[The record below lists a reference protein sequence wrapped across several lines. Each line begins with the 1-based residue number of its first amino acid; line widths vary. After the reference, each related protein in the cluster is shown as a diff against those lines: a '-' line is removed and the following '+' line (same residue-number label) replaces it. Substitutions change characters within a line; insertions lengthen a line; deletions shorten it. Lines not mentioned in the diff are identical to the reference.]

1 MKVMKIIR
9 VDQDDDDHPLAWFT
23 AEGIGVVPVGE
34 VIELDPTLLYRVVGG
49 DEDLPFRL
57 VPATEQEIHNAA
69 MAIHAA
75 EQDHALGDT
84 R

>member
-1 MKVMKIIR
+1 MTDQIWLCIERHSDGEGGPGTPAISNMPGGPGHCYFTSR
-9 VDQDDDDHPLAWFT
+9 VHHLEAC
-23 AEGIGVVPVGE
+23 G
-34 VIELDPTLLYRVVGG
+34 YRW
-49 DEDLPFRL
+49 LFS
-57 VPATEQEIHNAA
+57 TEQEIHNAA